1 MKEKHKKMILLTIQ
15 DLKDLGVIGRKKKG
29 RRKKRRVINK
39 INSQQ
44 NYQQP
49 DNPSFKSQTF
59 NNSSN
64 LDTENKR
71 LQNEVLSNEVS
82 IRNSGAQNPNQI
94 IQNKAIEDLRQNHE
108 DFRNATINYLTNRFH
123 RNERVQ
129 PEQQSR
135 FARVSPHITFADND
149 INSIDE
155 NTTYAGENGNS
166 YLDENDNIDV
176 PGGEGSE
183 SFIDEG
189 TNIPEIKSEGTSV
202 YSWDM
207 NYERPPTQNIPDT
220 KSEGTSVFS
229 QVSDETKLKPSFGGS
244 GQKFSPENNIIDDNH
259 TVQSNY
265 TNEFATP
272 APKLSKIDQL
282 YNDAS
287 DLGIDRNQFTP
298 NMVHMRQL
306 IAQQKIINPLQD
318 EYVDEGG
325 VDENVYNGGAMELR
339 KHIKI
344 IKLQREYL
352 DFGGTNQIIIN
363 SFDIDKIRRGIKKQK
378 DDKKFGI
385 DSLRNSQSNKIN
397 SYLK

>member
-1 MKEKHKKMILLTIQ
+1 MKDKHKKMILLTIQ

-49 DNPSFKSQTF
+49 VNPSFKSQTF

-82 IRNSGAQNPNQI
+82 IRNSGAANPNQI
-94 IQNKAIEDLRQNHE
+94 FQNKAIEDLRQNHE
-108 DFRNATINYLTNRFH
+108 DFRNATINYLSNRFH
-123 RNERVQ
+123 SNEQ

-135 FARVSPHITFADND
+135 FGTTNQHITFADNESSQGEDEND
-149 INSIDE
+149 INSIDD
-155 NTTYAGENGNS
+155 NTTFGKHSIDGNN

-189 TNIPEIKSEGTSV
+189 TNIPEVKSEGPSV
-202 YSWDM
+202 YGWDM
-207 NYERPPTQNIPDT
+207 NYEPPPIVEPPRM
-220 KSEGTSVFS
+220 
-229 QVSDETKLKPSFGGS
+229 KPTINQPYSFFGFGS
-244 GQKFSPENNIIDDNH
+244 TPKIVPNIDDNH

-265 TNEFATP
+265 INEFATP
-272 APKLSKIDQL
+272 AHKLSKIEQL
-282 YNDAS
+282 YIDAS
-287 DLGIDRNQFTP
+287 DLGIDRNKFTP
-298 NMVHMRQL
+298 NVVHMRQL
-306 IAQQKIINPLQD
+306 IAQQKVINPLQD

-325 VDENVYNGGAMELR
+325 TDENVYNAGAMELR

-352 DFGGTNQIIIN
+352 SLDGKNQVIIN

-385 DSLRNSQSNKIN
+385 ESLRNSQSNKIN